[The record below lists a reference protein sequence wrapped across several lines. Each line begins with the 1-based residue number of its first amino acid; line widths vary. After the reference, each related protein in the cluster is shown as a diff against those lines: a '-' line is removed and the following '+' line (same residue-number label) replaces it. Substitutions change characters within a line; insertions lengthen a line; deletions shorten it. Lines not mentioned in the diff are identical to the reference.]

1 MRQIVMTTMAMT
13 ATIIMTTTKI
23 NDFISGQMQQLVQV
37 DLIVLAS
44 QCDV

>member
-1 MRQIVMTTMAMT
+1 MRQIFVPTVTMT
-13 ATIIMTTTKI
+13 ATILTTTQI
-23 NDFISGQMQQLVQV
+23 NDSISGQMQQLAQM

>member
-1 MRQIVMTTMAMT
+1 MTTVTMTATVMTTTQM
-13 ATIIMTTTKI
+13 
-23 NDFISGQMQQLVQV
+23 NDFISGQMQQLARM